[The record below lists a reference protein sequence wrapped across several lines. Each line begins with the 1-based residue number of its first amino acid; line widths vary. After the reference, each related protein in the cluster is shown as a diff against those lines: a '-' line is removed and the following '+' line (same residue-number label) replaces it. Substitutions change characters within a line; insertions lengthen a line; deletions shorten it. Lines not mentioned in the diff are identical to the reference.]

1 MSENPVAIVLRDVE
15 DADLHAFYS
24 YLQDP
29 QAQAM
34 ASSSSEDG
42 SDPQA
47 FDSYW
52 AKLRRSP
59 TAVTRTIA
67 LSEDPEHGVVGHI
80 EKFVDEERPYVR
92 YWVDREYWGRGIGTN
107 ALRVFLDEVVT
118 ERPIF
123 ARLTRSNEAALVVLK
138 RNGFKN
144 VGQDTGYDAMRGRM
158 LDDLIMR
165 LS

>member
-1 MSENPVAIVLRDVE
+1 MSQNPVAIVLRDVE

-29 QAQAM
+29 QAQSM
-34 ASSSSEDG
+34 ASSSVEDG
-42 SDPQA
+42 TDPQA

-67 LSEDPEHGVVGHI
+67 LAEDPEHAVVGHI
-80 EKFVDEERPYVR
+80 EKFEDEERPYVK

-107 ALRVFLDEVVT
+107 ALRMFLDEVVT

-123 ARLTRSNEAALVVLK
+123 ARQNRSNEASLVVLK
-138 RNGFKN
+138 RNGFRH
-144 VGQDTGYDAMRGRM
+144 VGQDTGFDAMRGRM
-158 LDDLIMR
+158 VDDIIMR
-165 LS
+165 LA

>member
-29 QAQAM
+29 QAQSM

-47 FDSYW
+47 FDTYW

-59 TAVTRTIA
+59 TAAMRTIA
-67 LSEDPEHGVVGHI
+67 LAEDPEHGVVGHI
-80 EKFVDEERPYVR
+80 EKVDDEDRPYVR

-107 ALRVFLDEVVT
+107 ALRVFLDEVLT
-118 ERPIF
+118 DRPVF
-123 ARLTRSNEAALVVLK
+123 ARQPRSNEASLRVLT
-138 RNGFKN
+138 RNGFKH

-158 LDDLIMR
+158 VDDIILR
-165 LS
+165 LA

>member
-29 QAQAM
+29 QAQSM

-59 TAVTRTIA
+59 TAVMRTIA
-67 LSEDPEHGVVGHI
+67 LADDPDHGVVGHI

-92 YWVDREYWGRGIGTN
+92 YWVDREYWRRGIGTR
-107 ALRVFLDEVVT
+107 ALQVFLDEVVT

-123 ARLTRSNEAALVVLK
+123 ARLNRSNEASLVVLQ

-144 VGQDTGYDAMRGRM
+144 AGQDTGYDAMRGRM
-158 LDDLIMR
+158 VDDLIMR
-165 LS
+165 LA